1 MSFVVKDP
9 KSGLYLAGRD
19 LHLEEDLQKARV
31 FQRQAD
37 AKNSLKRKYQRAI
50 PGEIVE
56 VRLYEVPDDMILDAL
71 ERHG

>member
-1 MSFVVKDP
+1 MSFVIKDP
-9 KSGLYLAGRD
+9 KSGLYRAGRD

-37 AKNSLKRKYQRAI
+37 AKNSLKRKYQRVI

-56 VRLYEVPDDMILDAL
+56 VRLVEVSDV
-71 ERHG
+71 